1 MKALRI
7 NQVIEKT
14 GLSRS
19 SIYALCKKGEFPKQ
33 AHLGRTIVG
42 WLEEEVDKWLHD
54 RFACR
59 PQ

>member
-19 SIYALCKKGEFPKQ
+19 SIYALCKKGEFPRQ
-33 AHLGRTIVG
+33 AHLGQTIVG
-42 WLEEEVDKWLHD
+42 WMEEEVDKWLHD